1 MKVVHVHVY
10 VYALTVYD
18 KGKHTDLT
26 LLFCVLVE
34 LSGKECDERGCEA
47 KPPACQQTRYETS
60 ALHLFS
66 VLQNNICRHVSSS
79 GLSNIQYTKHK
90 IHQTQQP
97 CNFMVL
103 ISHEKF
109 C

>member
-1 MKVVHVHVY
+1 MEIVQADRQH

-18 KGKHTDLT
+18 KGKHIDLT
-26 LLFCVLVE
+26 FLFCVLIG

-60 ALHLFS
+60 AFHLFS

-79 GLSNIQYTKHK
+79 GLFNIQ
-90 IHQTQQP
+90 
-97 CNFMVL
+97 
-103 ISHEKF
+103 
-109 C
+109 